1 MLGFAETAEKVFSAG
16 PVWMQNYSR
25 FAKNFVDYGL
35 MATYFSAG
43 CVYIV
48 FISKTFH
55 DIFHYYKVME
65 WDIRIYILMVMIPI
79 VMIGQLRSL
88 KVLVPFSATANIFIL
103 ITFAITLYYMFSA
116 PLVVSDK
123 PLVVNWTKWPL
134 FFATVIFA
142 VSFPIINL

>member
-1 MLGFAETAEKVFSAG
+1 MLGFAETAEKVFAAG
-16 PVWMQNYSR
+16 PGWMKNYATA
-25 FAKNFVDYGL
+25 AKNFVDYGL
-35 MATYFSAG
+35 MATYYSAG

-55 DIFHYYKVME
+55 DIFHHFGLME
-65 WDIRIYILMVMIPI
+65 WNIRIYILMVMIPVI
-79 VMIGQLRSL
+79 LIGQLRSL

-103 ITFAITLYYMFSA
+103 VTFAITLYYMFNDS
-116 PLVVSDK
+116 LEFSDK

-142 VSFPIINL
+142 VSIFRV